1 MALGCETLFPP
12 PWARSRD
19 FSRVPKITEYKLW
32 EHLQEAVNE
41 EFDIR
46 LADDEKMEIET
57 EWNEHLGPMFK
68 MGRRFMAEARV
79 VQEERQLY
87 FEVIV
92 RRERN
97 ANLARPLDR
106 RETDWESDGHDMA
119 REKKILWLVTMRLVK
134 FNPSTRS
141 LNPEKSRYLTSEKK
155 KQEKALWS
163 DQPSE
168 NGGSSPSPP
177 PRSGKKEIW
186 KD

>member
-1 MALGCETLFPP
+1 
-12 PWARSRD
+12 
-19 FSRVPKITEYKLW
+19 
-32 EHLQEAVNE
+32 
-41 EFDIR
+41 
-46 LADDEKMEIET
+46 MEIET

-106 RETDWESDGHDMA
+106 RETDWESDGHDKA

-163 DQPSE
+163 DRSSA

-177 PRSGKKEIW
+177 PKSGKKEIW